1 MVMRLLFRLSKVSSL
16 LAPLVVA
23 AYWLR
28 GRYGRG
34 PCPFSERW
42 LLHLPLRGLV
52 NPIKRTLRESHV
64 RPGATV
70 LELGPGTGYFSVE
83 ATRLV
88 GPEGRLVCIDLQP
101 EMAKALRQRLSSSH
115 ARNTDVVVGDAT
127 ALPLAD
133 GSIDCA
139 FMVTVL
145 GEIPDRPRALRELRR
160 VLAPGGIMS
169 VTETLPDPDYQL
181 MDSVRDLARATGF
194 EPLDETRRFLGYTSN
209 FTRPSD

>member
-1 MVMRLLFRLSKVSSL
+1 MVMRLLLRLSKASPL
-16 LAPLVVA
+16 LALVAA

-28 GRYGRG
+28 SRYGRG

-52 NPIKRTLRESHV
+52 NPVKRTLRESHV

-70 LELGPGTGYFSVE
+70 LELGPGTGYFSLE
-83 ATRLV
+83 AARIV

-101 EMAKALRQRLSSSH
+101 EMAKALRQRLSSSD
-115 ARNTDVVVGDAT
+115 ARNSHVVVGEAG

-160 VLAPGGIMS
+160 VLGPGGIMS

-181 MDSVRDLARATGF
+181 MDSVRDLARAAGF
-194 EPLDETRRFLGYTSN
+194 EVLDETRRFLGYTSD
-209 FTRPSD
+209 FTRSSD